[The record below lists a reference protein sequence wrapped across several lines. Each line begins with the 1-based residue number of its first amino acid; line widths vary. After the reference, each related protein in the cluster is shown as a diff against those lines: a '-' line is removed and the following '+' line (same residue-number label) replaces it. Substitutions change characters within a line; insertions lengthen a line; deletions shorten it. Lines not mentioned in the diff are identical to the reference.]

1 MARTKRISEAGFARL
16 RCTIDRPRDSVPEP
30 TSTTRQVALPVALTI
45 VLVVLVALGSRGVAD
60 ASATGARSGSLT
72 VLLLEVL
79 GSVALVAA
87 LVGVWLFWAMR
98 SESRREK
105 KPDAARVHWAIKL
118 LVLALAAALM
128 VGIIAAVL
136 ALGGGAGEL
145 PAFGI
150 APAGGA
156 PIPADAS
163 TNETPQVPPFPW
175 VLAAVVAVAAIGGVI
190 WWWFTRS
197 TQTVRDAETP
207 EFFERALDDGLAA
220 LERESDP
227 RRAVI
232 LAYVAMER
240 SLARAGLPRR
250 TAEVPVEYMLRV
262 LHQVPDCAEPANQLT
277 DLFEEARFS
286 HHVISAR
293 ARDLAV
299 NALGLIRAALARPA
313 T

>member
-1 MARTKRISEAGFARL
+1 VS
-16 RCTIDRPRDSVPEP
+16 EP

-60 ASATGARSGSLT
+60 APATAARSGGLT

-87 LVGVWLFWAMR
+87 LFGVWLFWAMR

-105 KPDAARVHWAIKL
+105 KPDEARVHWAVKL
-118 LVLALAAALM
+118 LVMALAVAILA
-128 VGIIAAVL
+128 GIMAAVR
-136 ALGGGAGEL
+136 ALGSGAGEV
-145 PAFGI
+145 PSIVI
-150 APAGGA
+150 APAGRV
-156 PIPADAS
+156 PIGGEASASEDA
-163 TNETPQVPPFPW
+163 QWPPFPW
-175 VLAAVVAVAAIGGVI
+175 VLAAVVVVAAIGGLI
-190 WWWFTRS
+190 WRWFDRS
-197 TQTVRDAETP
+197 AETVRDADTP
-207 EFFERALDDGLAA
+207 ELFERALDDGLAA
-220 LERESDP
+220 LESETDP
-227 RRAVI
+227 RRGVI

-240 SLARAGLPRR
+240 SLARVGLPRR
-250 TAEVPVEYMLRV
+250 TTEAPVEYMLRV
-262 LHQVPDCAEPANQLT
+262 LHEVPDCAEPANQLT

-299 NALGLIRAALARPA
+299 HALGLIRAALVRPA